1 MAILLEEKQQFNWKA
16 LIIFLVIIAA
26 VFGLAYFLFFAPSP
40 VVQEIIPSSVK
51 STAELSTVNLN
62 PNDLLGNA
70 TYKSLKQYGG
80 PVAAPQVGRENPFIK
95 F

>member
-1 MAILLEEKQQFNWKA
+1 MAIVLEERQQFNWKA
-16 LIIFLVIIAA
+16 LLIFLAVIAM

-62 PNDLLGNA
+62 PNELLGNA

-80 PVAAPQVGRENPFIK
+80 PMAVPQVGRENPFIK